1 MTQVDNSLVEKL
13 IRDVETLSVSM
24 EKMKL
29 AQYVYLLQH
38 PWRLLYVNFIGG
50 VARGFGVAVGFTII
64 TGVLLY
70 LLQGPIMARLPYL
83 GGIIAELVRIVQA
96 RLGQ

>member
-1 MTQVDNSLVEKL
+1 MAQVDNSLVEKL
-13 IRDVETLSVSM
+13 IRKVEALSVSM

-29 AQYVYLLQH
+29 AEYIYLLQH

-50 VARGFGVAVGFTII
+50 VARGFGVAVGFTLI

-70 LLQGPIMARLPYL
+70 LLQRPLLARLPFI
-83 GGIIAELVRIVQA
+83 GGIIAELVRIVNTK
-96 RLGQ
+96 LGQ

>member
-1 MTQVDNSLVEKL
+1 MAQIDNRLVERL
-13 IRDVETLSVSM
+13 IRRVELLSQAM

-29 AQYVYLLQH
+29 AEYVYLLQH

-50 VARGFGVAVGFTII
+50 VARGFGVALGFTLI
-64 TGVLLY
+64 TGVILY
-70 LLQGPIMARLPYL
+70 LLQRPLLARLPYI
-83 GGIIAELVRIVQA
+83 GNIIAELVRIVNV